1 MVKRTVAVLGILAM
15 TLAAGTC
22 FAFWGAWDSCG
33 GPADCK
39 PLYLPVDC
47 PTPPMKTIVKTWAIK
62 IEGPCPAPGPACGP
76 VCGRERGLG
85 LGICDLVTAIAT
97 PFDLLFGGCDG
108 VYGCFSGLG
117 GCGGGDGPCGP
128 CYGPLACALAG
139 VPTVLGAAPIY
150 GGVFGTW
157 W

>member
-1 MVKRTVAVLGILAM
+1 MVKRTLVVLGILAL

-47 PTPPMKTIVKTWAIK
+47 PTPPVKTIVSTWAIK

-76 VCGRERGLG
+76 AMCRDRRPGLCE
-85 LGICDLVTAIAT
+85 IITAIAT
-97 PFDLLFGGCDG
+97 PFDWLFGGTDG
-108 VYGCFSGLG
+108 VYGCFNGLG
-117 GCGGGDGPCGP
+117 GCGADGPCGP
-128 CYGPLACALAG
+128 CYGPLGCALAG
-139 VPTVLGAAPIY
+139 LPTVLGTPLGAV
-150 GGVFGTW
+150 GVFGTW

>member
-15 TLAAGTC
+15 TLAAGTS

-47 PTPPMKTIVKTWAIK
+47 PTPPMKTIVKTWAVK
-62 IEGPCPAPGPACGP
+62 IEGPCPAPGAMCGGS
-76 VCGRERGLG
+76 VCKDRKPGLCEM
-85 LGICDLVTAIAT
+85 ITALAT
-97 PFDLLFGGCDG
+97 PFDWLFGGTDG
-108 VYGCFSGLG
+108 VYGCGTGLF
-117 GCGGGDGPCGP
+117 GGGDGPCGP
-128 CYGPLACALAG
+128 CYGPLGCALAG
-139 VPTVLGAAPIY
+139 LPTIIGTPVVS
-150 GGVFGTW
+150 VFGTW